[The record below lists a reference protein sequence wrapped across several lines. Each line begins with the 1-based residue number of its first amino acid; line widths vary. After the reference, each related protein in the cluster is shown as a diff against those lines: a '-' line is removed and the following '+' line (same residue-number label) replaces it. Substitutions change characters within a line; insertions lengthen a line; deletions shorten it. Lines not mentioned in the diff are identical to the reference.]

1 MMENVYDGYRAAQV
15 TEMLAQLSKPDADN
29 GHGKE
34 LRNFNAL
41 PNNVYYV
48 TEASP
53 MLQRSDPSTWVGVV
67 DNHRADEKVFAFLS
81 LVAKKFPRLTFV
93 CRWVAQ
99 RATPVNTMRG
109 LGICMYTLTVKS

>member
-48 TEASP
+48 TEAPVYISFGYIVALNMGTLILCLLMLLVPSYIITKISP
-53 MLQRSDPSTWVGVV
+53 
-67 DNHRADEKVFAFLS
+67 
-81 LVAKKFPRLTFV
+81 
-93 CRWVAQ
+93 
-99 RATPVNTMRG
+99 
-109 LGICMYTLTVKS
+109 VKAIRFD